1 MKKKHNKILKL
12 PKVIKEDIKD
22 DSKLGVLPSEQYSCN
37 MCGNEYLTRR
47 KLRDHK
53 KVKHGKLSYCS
64 QCDKTFS
71 SLHILKGHVNFVHE
85 NIIKVSCMKCG
96 KGFVRVFDMYRHRVK
111 CSVKTFSKSHKKY
124 AGLNSK
130 CESCRINFIDEK
142 ILETHIQ
149 TKHKLSVQIG
159 EGINTALFNE
169 INTNE
174 PIKIVPK
181 FYCDPCSEIFG
192 SFNDLDQHN
201 KIHLG
206 SMEECNYCLFKF
218 ISPRKLEGHMR
229 KSHPDIAFKCQSC
242 QKEFFNIGDKNR
254 HYKRVHCES
263 VICPDCDK
271 TYKFNQNFEIHKT
284 RCVNIKALRPW
295 FELTENGKRKRMN
308 EILHAIRKRNIHSV
322 LNKYKAKC
330 FYLSILAMSLNER
343 TIFQKKIS
351 KRLQLVEDVT
361 GQTGFAVEDII
372 QLFSDGWLGVDITS
386 SEVECDYCGEEFNKK
401 SDIQDHIVKHHPISY
416 RATNSK

>member
-1 MKKKHNKILKL
+1 M
-12 PKVIKEDIKD
+12 
-22 DSKLGVLPSEQYSCN
+22 
-37 MCGNEYLTRR
+37 
-47 KLRDHK
+47 
-53 KVKHGKLSYCS
+53 
-64 QCDKTFS
+64 
-71 SLHILKGHVNFVHE
+71 
-85 NIIKVSCMKCG
+85 
-96 KGFVRVFDMYRHRVK
+96 
-111 CSVKTFSKSHKKY
+111 
-124 AGLNSK
+124 
-130 CESCRINFIDEK
+130 
-142 ILETHIQ
+142 
-149 TKHKLSVQIG
+149 
-159 EGINTALFNE
+159 
-169 INTNE
+169 
-174 PIKIVPK
+174 
-181 FYCDPCSEIFG
+181 
-192 SFNDLDQHN
+192 
-201 KIHLG
+201 
-206 SMEECNYCLFKF
+206 
-218 ISPRKLEGHMR
+218 
-229 KSHPDIAFKCQSC
+229 
-242 QKEFFNIGDKNR
+242 
-254 HYKRVHCES
+254 
-263 VICPDCDK
+263 ICPDCDK

-386 SEVECDYCGEEFNKK
+386 SEVECNYCGEEFNKK